1 MRALTFDRYGGPE
14 VLALED
20 VAEPVP
26 NDEQVLVKVH
36 AAGLNPFDWH
46 LYRGDPWLVRP
57 GQGILRPKQK
67 SIVGADVAGE
77 VVAVGS
83 SVTTL
88 AVGDRVF
95 GSVGQGALAEFV
107 ATKPNRLAIAPTTL
121 DAEHAA
127 ALPMGAI
134 TALQALRDV
143 ATLREGQT
151 VLINGSS
158 GGVGH
163 LAVQLARI
171 LGASRVDAVCS
182 TPNVDLVRS
191 LGADTVIDYTRD
203 DFTRLGTRYDII
215 LDSVGSQPFRALR
228 RVLTPTGAH
237 VIVGSVGGS
246 RLLGPA
252 GYMLRSVVAGKFA
265 SQRVLPTLGTSVNSA
280 DLALIAGWADAAAL
294 KPVVAR
300 TFPLAQAR
308 EALALLETG
317 RVAGKVVVVA
327 TAGAT

>member
-14 VLALED
+14 VLTLDD
-20 VAEPVP
+20 VPEPVP
-26 NDEQVLVKVH
+26 SDEQVLVKVR

-46 LYRGDPWLVRP
+46 LYRGDPWIVRP
-57 GQGILRPKQK
+57 GQGILRPKHK

-143 ATLREGQT
+143 AALSEGQT
-151 VLINGSS
+151 VLVNGSS

-182 TPNVDLVRS
+182 TPNVDLVSS
-191 LGADTVIDYTRD
+191 LGAEIVIDYARD
-203 DFTRLGTRYDII
+203 DFTRLGTRYDVI

-228 RVLTPTGAH
+228 RALTPTGAH

-265 SQRVLPTLGTSVNSA
+265 SQRVLPTLNTSVNTA

-300 TFPLAQAR
+300 TFPLAQVR

-317 RVAGKVVVVA
+317 RVAGKNIVHLEY
-327 TAGAT
+327 

>member
-14 VLALED
+14 VLTLED
-20 VAEPVP
+20 VPEPMP
-26 NDEQVLVKVH
+26 TEEQVLVKVH

-46 LYRGDPWLVRP
+46 LYRGDPWIVRP

-67 SIVGADVAGE
+67 GIVGADVAGE

-107 ATKPNRLAIAPTTL
+107 VTKPNRLAIAPTSL

-143 ATLREGQT
+143 AALSEGQT
-151 VLINGSS
+151 VLVNGSS

-203 DFTRLGTRYDII
+203 DFTRLGTRYDVI

-228 RVLTPTGAH
+228 RVLTPSGAH

-252 GYMLRSVVAGKFA
+252 GYMLRSVMAGTFA
-265 SQRVLPTLGTSVNSA
+265 SQRVLPTLGTSVNTA

-294 KPVVAR
+294 KPVVAL

-317 RVAGKVVVVA
+317 RVAGKVVVRL
-327 TAGAT
+327 